1 MVAHGVLHLMRPGAQ
16 RPILDSFSLAFFCY
30 MCMTVIVPD
39 GLSTLLCL
47 VCLDQFLHL
56 LNWEEL
62 WTE

>member
-1 MVAHGVLHLMRPGAQ
+1 
-16 RPILDSFSLAFFCY
+16 
-30 MCMTVIVPD
+30 MTVIVPD